1 MHLLFFALALSV
13 QQAPQTPP
21 VEARAPVAPAA
32 AAAETPT
39 PAEDDPEERIVCRR
53 EHVVGSNRRQQVCM
67 SVRQRSELRDE
78 SRRQADRTGRGNDRQ
93 DIPVHPV
100 SGM

>member
-1 MHLLFFALALSV
+1 MHFLFFALALSV

-21 VEARAPVAPAA
+21 TGSSAPEAPAA
-32 AAAETPT
+32 AAAQTPA
-39 PAEDDPEERIVCRR
+39 PAEDSEDRIVCRR

-67 SVRQRSELRDE
+67 TVRQRAELRDE
-78 SRRQADRTGRGNDRQ
+78 SRRQADRTGRGNDQ
-93 DIPVHPV
+93 QHVPVHPV

>member
-1 MHLLFFALALSV
+1 MHFLFFALALSV
-13 QQAPQTPP
+13 QQAPQTPSAQP
-21 VEARAPVAPAA
+21 STAAAPNTAAAQTEAPA
-32 AAAETPT
+32 E
-39 PAEDDPEERIVCRR
+39 DPEERVVCRR

-67 SVRQRSELRDE
+67 TVRQRAQLRDE

-100 SGM
+100 AGM

>member
-1 MHLLFFALALSV
+1 MHFLFFALALSV

-21 VEARAPVAPAA
+21 APSSTLESPAA
-32 AAAETPT
+32 ATSQA
-39 PAEDDPEERIVCRR
+39 PAEAEDPDERLVCRR

-67 SVRQRSELRDE
+67 TVRQRAQLRDD
-78 SRRQADRTGRGNDRQ
+78 SRRQADRTGRGNDQ
-93 DIPVHPV
+93 QYTPVHPA

>member
-21 VEARAPVAPAA
+21 AEASAPVAPVA
-32 AAAETPT
+32 AAAETPP
-39 PAEDDPEERIVCRR
+39 PAEDPEERIVCRR

-67 SVRQRSELRDE
+67 TVRQRSELRDE
-78 SRRQADRTGRGNDRQ
+78 SRRQSDRTGRGNDQ
-93 DIPVHPV
+93 VIAPVHNAP
-100 SGM
+100 ST

>member
-1 MHLLFFALALSV
+1 MLV
-13 QQAPQTPP
+13 GPAPPA
-21 VEARAPVAPAA
+21 ESSAPVAPAT
-32 AAAETPT
+32 AAAETPA
-39 PAEDDPEERIVCRR
+39 PAEDPEERIVCRR

-93 DIPVHPV
+93 DVPVHPV

>member
-1 MHLLFFALALSV
+1 MHFLLFALALSV
-13 QQAPQTPP
+13 QQAPQTPTAQSSAP
-21 VEARAPVAPAA
+21 EAPNAA
-32 AAAETPT
+32 AAQTEATAE
-39 PAEDDPEERIVCRR
+39 DPEERVVCRR

-67 SVRQRSELRDE
+67 TVRQRAQLRDE